1 MHKRYLI
8 CFLGSN
14 ILLQSGYLAPKIIS
28 LYAFTITK
36 QRLLY
41 GAFNKHW
48 KEPVNR
54 HKKEGTTDRKYFLN
68 KVGMER
74 IP

>member
-28 LYAFTITK
+28 LYAFTLTK

-48 KEPVNR
+48 KEPIYRLRNSNP
-54 HKKEGTTDRKYFLN
+54 YFMHN
-68 KVGMER
+68 AQYD
-74 IP
+74 